1 MLHTCLTCRCV
12 AAPAPHRTL
21 SSLSQADGLD
31 LLQYLDAQILVT
43 AETSKQPPGFKG
55 VYRELNRIIA
65 DADSDPRKFTGF
77 AKHWSPQ
84 KACIARSFI
93 RMTEP
98 YDCDKP
104 RWVKGLHFRSQTP
117 PLTHCSISPDSGST
131 DL

>member
-1 MLHTCLTCRCV
+1 M
-12 AAPAPHRTL
+12 
-21 SSLSQADGLD
+21 
-31 LLQYLDAQILVT
+31 T